1 MERTLLIAT
10 IATSLLPISR
20 AHHHYIQNAVTGSY
34 WVLLRN
40 TLLVAVRRQ
49 VGFQLRVVVLV
60 QMLIELADSLN
71 FHVDFF
77 LQSLSRCQSVQ
88 QRVKIQPMCVLAP
101 ARQLHSN
108 NNYLNDFMS
117 VLKSPLPPP
126 QVTYKRPRLGA
137 TEVTDKT
144 KKAQEPEADD
154 AAAAKPEQP
163 KAMTT
168 PSRHPPLGSTIEVT
182 THAYTHFQMCKPRVC
197 M

>member
-77 LQSLSRCQSVQ
+77 FQSLSRCQSVQ

-117 VLKSPLPPP
+117 VLKSPLPPLRSP
-126 QVTYKRPRLGA
+126 TNGRGLARQRSPTRPRRRKSLRPMM
-137 TEVTDKT
+137 
-144 KKAQEPEADD
+144 QL
-154 AAAAKPEQP
+154 QL
-163 KAMTT
+163 
-168 PSRHPPLGSTIEVT
+168 SLSSQR
-182 THAYTHFQMCKPRVC
+182 Q
-197 M
+197 